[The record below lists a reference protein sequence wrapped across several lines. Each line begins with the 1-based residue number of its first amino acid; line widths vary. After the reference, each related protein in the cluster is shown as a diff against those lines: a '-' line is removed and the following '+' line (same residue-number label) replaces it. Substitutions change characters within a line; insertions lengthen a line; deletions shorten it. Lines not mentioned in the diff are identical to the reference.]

1 MRSKRSLLRDG
12 LFRVRRTRWLG
23 TACSAIVALV
33 ATNLVAGFALAD
45 QGLERQQ
52 PEHKSISERV
62 EAVRERAGPEPLEL
76 LGFDESNR
84 LLAQWYNWD
93 DWQNGWDN
101 YWSNWSNY

>member
-1 MRSKRSLLRDG
+1 MLRDG
-12 LFRVRRTRWLG
+12 LFRVQWTRWLG
-23 TACSAIVALV
+23 TVCSAIVALV

-45 QGLERQQ
+45 RGLEHQQ

-62 EAVRERAGPEPLEL
+62 EAVRERAGPETLDL